1 MASSSESFTESSDSE
16 VEVGLFNE
24 KGKIIS
30 VQNKKKTKFKCK
42 FSVTQTKL
50 FIHLDCYI
58 YIIVFNY
65 NNIYSK

>member
-1 MASSSESFTESSDSE
+1 MASSSESFTESSDSK

-24 KGKIIS
+24 KGKRIS
-30 VQNKKKTKFKCK
+30 VRNKKKTKCKCK
-42 FSVTQTKL
+42 YSVTQTKL

-58 YIIVFNY
+58 YIIAFNY